1 MVPRDATGVAG
12 EAGRPARRDR
22 KSMGMRDVSLRG
34 VLAALIVVG
43 ATGAGSAATPA
54 GAGACRT
61 PLERWTE
68 IGLYFG
74 RDVAGVGEV
83 SERQFRNFLAAEVT
97 PRFPDGLSVLDAA
110 GQFRDGRRIVRE
122 RTKLVILL
130 VPKPVEVARKVA
142 AIVEAYKTRFRQ
154 QSVLRTETAVCLS
167 FD

>member
-1 MVPRDATGVAG
+1 
-12 EAGRPARRDR
+12 
-22 KSMGMRDVSLRG
+22 MGMRDVSLRG

-43 ATGAGSAATPA
+43 AMGAGSAATPATAA

-130 VPKPVEVARKVA
+130 VPKPAEVARKVA

-154 QSVLRTETAVCLS
+154 QSVLHTETAVCLS